1 MKEEF
6 KPIVLIENN
15 DEKNEYNA
23 EAEIKKNS
31 IELLKDY
38 VQSYNLQP
46 KDWNTFQS
54 DAVAVIVA
62 LIKEKYAND
71 FPNWVKAEKLVEFL
85 DFDMQKFQ
93 ELISTINEINVT
105 IDWNNYQFEQ
115 KDFRIKTTNERQNDM
130 FLKVD
135 NAIKALEKIGCHLYG
150 MELQKATS
158 GYIAFNLYEGGTIK
172 PNHNLILQIR

>member
-1 MKEEF
+1 MKEF
-6 KPIVLIENN
+6 TPIVLLENI
-15 DEKNEYNA
+15 DEYNEYIA
-23 EAEIKKNS
+23 EAESKKTS

-62 LIKEKYAND
+62 LIKEKYSAD
-71 FPNWVKAEKLVEFL
+71 FPSYIKVEKLVDFI
-85 DFDMQKFQ
+85 DFDLSKFQ
-93 ELISTINEINVT
+93 ELLSTINSIDVK

-130 FLKVD
+130 FIKID
-135 NAIKALEKIGCHLYG
+135 NAIKSLEKIGCHLYG
-150 MELQKATS
+150 MDLVKATS

-172 PNHNLILQIR
+172 PNHNLILQIK